1 MLHSLEG
8 VTLEGLVQPS
18 HLLAFMA
25 ILFIG
30 FSLVVIRYM
39 WKAGTRTNKGK

>member
-1 MLHSLEG
+1 M
-8 VTLEGLVQPS
+8 LEGLVQPW

-30 FSLVVIRYM
+30 FTFVVIRYI
-39 WKAGTRTNKGK
+39 WKAGTRTDKGK